1 MSSLIVKIDEISVL
15 VSPILCIVS
24 SFGPIPLLV
33 LIFVSP
39 QTAHSTLGSKRMRA
53 LIIQLGLSQLLGC
66 ASSALK
72 VAKPTTWVLFSI
84 RMVVILR
91 TALTMLIFHG
101 RNTFAFY
108 YYLDSLFIVLI
119 KLRIGRPTSDISFK
133 QRPPSRPIHPTGYEN
148 HNLSHVAIPL
158 QRPRTYLS
166 SNSQASFPK
175 SGDEVG
181 WKWPG
186 SPQRLLV
193 LEPLRTPSMS
203 TVGEGTSFN
212 TITKKPEMDPF
223 SFTRPNSFDDETTS
237 RVDPQSSSQQCI
249 DPVHGQAV
257 QPGSQ
262 EATPRASGVND
273 ILR

>member
-1 MSSLIVKIDEISVL
+1 
-15 VSPILCIVS
+15 
-24 SFGPIPLLV
+24 
-33 LIFVSP
+33 
-39 QTAHSTLGSKRMRA
+39 MRA
-53 LIIQLGLSQLLGC
+53 LLIQLGLSQLLGC
-66 ASSALK
+66 TSSALK

-84 RMVVILR
+84 RMVVFLR

-101 RNTFAFY
+101 RNTFALY
-108 YYLDSLFIVLI
+108 YYLDSLSVVLI
-119 KLRIGRPTSDISFK
+119 KLRVGRPTSDISFK
-133 QRPPSRPIHPTGYEN
+133 LRPPSRPIHPTGYEN
-148 HNLSHVAIPL
+148 HNLSHVAIPP

-212 TITKKPEMDPF
+212 IITKKPEIDPF
-223 SFTRPNSFDDETTS
+223 SFTRPNSFDDETTL
-237 RVDPQSSSQQCI
+237 RVDPRSSSQQCI
-249 DPVHGQAV
+249 DQVHGQAV
-257 QPGSQ
+257 QSGSH